1 MEIGQLFEATISL
14 RFACEKFQNGVSGD
28 ETASSKEDLRA
39 RVLQILERISS
50 FCELQQTDSLEELFN
65 LFEGIFEK
73 YKLESV
79 FDGQLEFVI
88 LFESQKAHLYQT
100 LSKFEKLNDSLAKLE
115 ALYLKIL
122 NVSPEDLSVDF
133 LSVSNLHFPGSRQI
147 FGNRVLNL
155 VKLALGLCQVYLQ
168 RTAVFSQMNKH
179 SEALAFAEKV
189 SVLAYRIIDRIVD
202 IFGYFRSFG
211 VTSSETLDAFKGQI
225 NDFAIFFDYLKRTRE
240 TLKEINEQPKSG
252 ELLWRM
258 SSDATLKQLLQRIHT
273 QKEPGT
279 SLGLPRKLP
288 CEDLNTFHI
297 SSLVKLPAFAEA
309 VRNLDQA
316 KFEERLLNRA
326 TLILASAI
334 FSIATENRFISF
346 LEIQEQMQS
355 VQADQTAEKKVV
367 CETVSKEYKL
377 QINKRFILS
386 ERIHLLAIDMVTFGY
401 SDTSKLA
408 VHFFQSYK
416 KNYSVDIFVIEEE
429 DEQSFSTIKTAP
441 FRDSVT
447 AGLVENSTPSQVK
460 NIKISLNKYNLEDF
474 KKRPKPEAVV
484 TENGDLSS
492 QHSPPGS
499 VPASQQLLT
508 IHSPAPVVSST
519 GNIGGTFKDFYK
531 QKPKAKDA
539 ETSIRHKAL
548 QSNNGYNRELE
559 VNSVQLTSID
569 RFKIGWS
576 GLETQKKAN
585 FAKQPEQAASKRNK
599 ADVYANMLQRQ
610 KNDFLN
616 LFKVPKKEPVDTSIA
631 SKTLDTIAKASEKT
645 IERKESLKPQ
655 DKKLS
660 NEILEKPRTKSRRKN
675 SSSSSDFLRSV
686 QNIPSLAPENSRTS
700 LKKNQRKNVDRLGT
714 MSSKFANLINE
725 SQRDFRAKYEEKIK
739 EKVAG
744 QSGHFQK

>member
-28 ETASSKEDLRA
+28 ETVATKEDIRA

-100 LSKFEKLNDSLAKLE
+100 LTKFEKLNDSLAKLE

-179 SEALAFAEKV
+179 LDALAFAEKV
-189 SVLAYRIIDRIVD
+189 SVLTYRIIDRIVD

-225 NDFAIFFDYLKRTRE
+225 NDFAVFFDFLKRTKE
-240 TLKEINEQPKSG
+240 SLKEITEQPKSG
-252 ELLWRM
+252 DLLWRM

-316 KFEERLLNRA
+316 KFEERLLNRT

-346 LEIQEQMQS
+346 LEIQEEMQS
-355 VQADQTAEKKVV
+355 IQADQTAEKKAV

-386 ERIHLLAIDMVTFGY
+386 ERIHLLAIDIVTFGY
-401 SDTSKLA
+401 PDTSKLA
-408 VHFFQSYK
+408 MHFFQSYK

-441 FRDSVT
+441 FRESIS
-447 AGLVENSTPSQVK
+447 AALLENSTPSQIK

-474 KKRPKPEAVV
+474 KKRPKAEAVN
-484 TENGDLSS
+484 TETGDLSNY
-492 QHSPPGS
+492 HSPPGS
-499 VPASQQLLT
+499 VPSSVPLQPF
-508 IHSPAPVVSST
+508 HSPAIVSST
-519 GNIGGTFKDFYK
+519 GNIDRAVKELPR

-548 QSNNGYNRELE
+548 PPANGYNRDLE

-569 RFKIGWS
+569 RFKIGWN
-576 GLETQKKAN
+576 GFETQKKAVVP
-585 FAKQPEQAASKRNK
+585 KQPDQATSKRNK

-616 LFKVPKKEPVDTSIA
+616 LFKGPKKEPVDTSIA
-631 SKTLDTIAKASEKT
+631 SKTIDTITKANDKT
-645 IERKESLKPQ
+645 LERKESLNPY
-655 DKKLS
+655 DKRPS
-660 NEILEKPRTKSRRKN
+660 TEALEKPRTKSRQKN
-675 SSSSSDFLRSV
+675 SSSSPDFLRSV
-686 QNIPSLAPENSRTS
+686 QNIPSVTTENTRIS
-700 LKKNQRKNVDRLGT
+700 LKKNHRKNVDRLGT